1 MIKYFDENELLAVK
15 KQYKNTI
22 ITIVLMC
29 VAFLAVA
36 LLLVLTYAGLPYQDE
51 RGTMMQVL
59 TMVASAIYIFFIYIT
74 IGIKLKRV
82 KKYLVMLNDLNTIT
96 PAETVGIV
104 KAFNEALDTKDGV
117 DTKCIIISVY
127 VERRQDWFDRYVFV
141 PYERELPPLKIDS
154 KVKFY
159 TVNNNLYGYE
169 ELDGENAVIEG

>member
-1 MIKYFDENELLAVK
+1 MIKYFDENELVAVR

-29 VAFLAVA
+29 LAFLAIS
-36 LLLVLTYAGLPYQDE
+36 LLLVLTYAGLPFKDE
-51 RGTMMQVL
+51 RGTTLQVL
-59 TMVASAIYIFFIYIT
+59 TMVASAIYLFFIYIT

-82 KKYLVMLNDLNTIT
+82 KKYFAMLKDLSTIQPT
-96 PAETVGIV
+96 ETIGIV
-104 KAFNEALDTKDGV
+104 KGFSEALDTKDGV

-159 TVNNNLYGYE
+159 TVNNNLFGYE
-169 ELDGENAVIEG
+169 ELDSDSAVIEG